1 MKWHKW
7 LAGGAALGMVC
18 AQPAAAAAPK
28 TGDDA
33 AMMSALSD
41 MFKAEPLTAEQQA
54 RLPAAK
60 ALMMQIMPPGT
71 MAEMYHSLFK
81 RIMDPIMKI
90 AESDPAVDVA
100 KNLGQDSGKLDLPED
115 QARQAAA
122 ILDPGAAPRNAA
134 MMASLQS
141 AMTKAMATM
150 EPDMRE
156 GMAEAY
162 AVNFDS
168 KELAD
173 IAAFFATPSG
183 ISYARRSFTL
193 ASDPHVLSATMKS
206 LPKMMAELGP
216 MKAQFDKAG
225 TDLPQPRSYDALSA
239 AERQELGKLTGL
251 SQAQIK
257 AGMEKAAKARAAE
270 AADTKAD
277 AKTR

>member
-1 MKWHKW
+1 MKWQKW
-7 LAGGAALGMVC
+7 LAGGAALGLLC

-28 TGDDA
+28 KGDDA
-33 AMMSALSD
+33 TAMAALTD

-81 RIMDPIMKI
+81 RIMDPIMKM
-90 AESDPAVDVA
+90 AESDPATDVA
-100 KNLGQDSGKLDLPED
+100 KNLGQDSVKLDLTDE
-115 QARQAAA
+115 QAKQAAA
-122 ILDPGAAPRNAA
+122 ILDPGAATRNAA
-134 MMASLQS
+134 MMETLQS
-141 AMTKAMATM
+141 AMTKAMAAM

-162 AVNFDS
+162 AVNFNS

-183 ISYARRSFTL
+183 MTYARRSFAL

-206 LPKMMAELGP
+206 MPKMMAELGP
-216 MKAQFDKAG
+216 MKAQFDKAQA
-225 TDLPQPRSYDALSA
+225 DLPQPRDYADLSA
-239 AERQELGKLTGL
+239 EQRTELGKLTGL

-257 AGMEKAAKARAAE
+257 AGMASAAKKRADKAAKDRTS
-270 AADTKAD
+270 DD
-277 AKTR
+277 